1 MTTKKGTQLFMD
13 DFIIKNLT
21 LEHTLS
27 APLFISHN
35 QAHEVLSLISSFI
48 VELGYVLP
56 KDIFYSP
63 SENVWIAKNANVSP
77 TAQICG
83 PCIIDEHAEI
93 RHCAFIRG
101 AVIIGKNAVVG
112 NSSEIKNSILFDGVQ
127 VPHYNYVGDSI
138 IGYRSHLGAGAVTS
152 NLKSDRS
159 EVSVSY
165 GGARFLSSKTKLGAI
180 IGDCVEVGC
189 GAVLNPGTVISRNSR
204 IYPLSSVRGYI
215 PENSIYKCTN
225 EIIPILSNN

>member
-1 MTTKKGTQLFMD
+1 MD
-13 DFIIKNLT
+13 EFITENLA

-27 APLFISHN
+27 APLFLAHN
-35 QAHEVLSLISSFI
+35 QAHEVIPHISVFI
-48 VELGYVLP
+48 TELGCTLS

-63 SENVWIAKNANVSP
+63 YENVWIAKNATVSP

-138 IGYRSHLGAGAVTS
+138 IGYRSHLGAGAITS
-152 NLKSDRS
+152 NLKSDKS
-159 EVSVSY
+159 QVTLGY
-165 GGARFLSSKTKLGAI
+165 GGARISSGKTKLGAI
-180 IGDCVEVGC
+180 IGNYVEVGC
-189 GAVLNPGTVISRNSR
+189 GSVLNPGTVISRNSR

-215 PENSIYKCTN
+215 PKNCIFKSTN
-225 EIIPILSNN
+225 EIIPILSNE